1 MEEKGLEID
10 LKEFNERKSYGTLLH
25 RMSVHL
31 GTASEEDEKVFNILN
46 GILKKVKDVA
56 FKRGVN
62 KVILTEVEKKELDIF
77 IERLKRG
84 EIRND

>member
-1 MEEKGLEID
+1 MEEKKIEID
-10 LKEFNERKSYGTLLH
+10 LEEFNGRKSYGTLLH

-31 GTASEEDEKVFNILN
+31 GTASEESEEVFNILY

-56 FKRGVN
+56 FKKGVN
-62 KVILTEVEKKELDIF
+62 KIILTEVEKKELDRF
-77 IERLKRG
+77 IERLKKG

>member
-1 MEEKGLEID
+1 MEEKKIEID

-31 GTASEEDEKVFNILN
+31 GTASEKDEKVFDVLN

-56 FKRGVN
+56 FKKGVN